1 MASALIQSSPT
12 GVPASFPGPLA
23 GGPRTGRVWPR
34 LAGSLLLL
42 LGEVGSL
49 TYFVEFPRGPLEY
62 VANARACSGLLF
74 ALVAFLVLATAGNRP
89 GLSLAGGPRKRGA
102 MLWLASN
109 LALYAAFFAYTTWLA
124 VPGGRTLSPWL
135 VVPSWVLLGLAVA
148 LTVVPAFFP
157 LRGLAAWLW
166 SRRAAVVIATGL
178 GLCLAL
184 VTPWVQGLWPR
195 ACVLALEIDRDL
207 LTQVYG
213 ACTVGYTRNGTP
225 GIATPRLLLLVT
237 PQCSELDAIAAFW
250 LLAGAW
256 SVSRW
261 PTLRKGRMALVILLG
276 TGLFYIVNALRL
288 CALVM
293 IGTHVSPKACVSLA
307 HSRVGGIGFL
317 GLAVLVLAV
326 TSRWCRRREPGGA
339 SDAV

>member
-1 MASALIQSSPT
+1 MESTLAESSPAHAAFSSQ
-12 GVPASFPGPLA
+12 VPVT
-23 GGPRTGRVWPR
+23 GGPGTGRMWPR

-42 LGEVGSL
+42 LGEVGTL

-62 VANARACSGLLF
+62 VASARVCSGLLL
-74 ALVAFLVLATAGNRP
+74 ALVAFLVLATAGARP
-89 GLSLAGGPRKRGA
+89 GLNLADGPSKRGA

-109 LALYAAFFAYTTWLA
+109 LTLYAAFFAYTTWLA
-124 VPGGRTLSPWL
+124 VPGGRTLSPWV
-135 VVPSWVLLGLAVA
+135 VVPSWVLLALAIA
-148 LTVVPAFFP
+148 LTAVPAFFP
-157 LRGLAAWLW
+157 WRALGSWLW
-166 SRRAAVVIATGL
+166 SRRATAVIAAGL

-195 ACVLALEIDRDL
+195 VCILALEIDRDL

-256 SVSRW
+256 FVSRW
-261 PTLRKGRMALVILLG
+261 PTLRKGRMVLVILLG
-276 TGLFYIVNALRL
+276 TGLFYLVNALRL
-288 CALVM
+288 CGLVM

-317 GLAVLVLAV
+317 GLAVLLLAV
-326 TSRWCRRREPGGA
+326 TSRWCRRPRP
-339 SDAV
+339 